1 MENKV
6 SFILYADQ
14 RNVIQMLPD
23 DKAGQLIKHIFAYVN
38 DENPH
43 TDDPLIQI
51 AFEPIKQQFKRDLAK
66 WKTTKE
72 GRSAAGKASA
82 EARRL
87 AKLNQQTSTNP
98 TNVDFVQQTSTNS
111 TVNDNVNVNVND
123 NVNVNVNK
131 KDNKGVPPPFVDFI
145 FHCREKAKQMNL
157 VIDEDLIRTKFDAW
171 LEGGWKDMNGKNI
184 LNWKAK
190 ISSNI
195 TYWQKKEQKKAD
207 TNFLRVYT

>member
-1 MENKV
+1 MAEGKKKV
-6 SFILYADQ
+6 IVYTDWISQFNDLTDEE
-14 RNVIQMLPD
+14 
-23 DKAGQLIKHIFAYVN
+23 AGRLIKHFFRYVN
-38 DENPH
+38 DLNPESDRL
-43 TDDPLIQI
+43 TELL
-51 AFEPIKQQFKRDLAK
+51 FNPIKATLKRDLESWQNKQKINRENGAK
-66 WKTTKE
+66 GGRPKT
-72 GRSAAGKASA
+72 
-82 EARRL
+82 
-87 AKLNQQTSTNP
+87 QINP
-98 TNVDFVQQTSTNS
+98 NNPLGFSETQNNPKKGVKDSVS
-111 TVNDNVNVNVND
+111 VNDSVSVSVID
-123 NVNVNVNK
+123 NK

>member
-1 MENKV
+1 MAEGKKKV
-6 SFILYADQ
+6 IVYTDWISQFNDLTDEE
-14 RNVIQMLPD
+14 
-23 DKAGQLIKHIFAYVN
+23 AGRLIKHFFRYVN
-38 DENPH
+38 DLNPESDRL
-43 TDDPLIQI
+43 TELL
-51 AFEPIKQQFKRDLAK
+51 FNPIKATLKRDLESWQNKQKINRENGAK
-66 WKTTKE
+66 GGRPKT
-72 GRSAAGKASA
+72 
-82 EARRL
+82 
-87 AKLNQQTSTNP
+87 QINP
-98 TNVDFVQQTSTNS
+98 NNPLGFSETQNNPKKGVKDSVSVS
-111 TVNDNVNVNVND
+111 VNDSVID
-123 NVNVNVNK
+123 KDIK

>member
-1 MENKV
+1 MAEGKKKV
-6 SFILYADQ
+6 IVYTDWISQFNDLTDEE
-14 RNVIQMLPD
+14 
-23 DKAGQLIKHIFAYVN
+23 AGRLIKHFFRYVN
-38 DENPH
+38 DLNPESDRL
-43 TDDPLIQI
+43 TELL
-51 AFEPIKQQFKRDLAK
+51 FNPIKATLKRDLESWQNKQKINRENGAK
-66 WKTTKE
+66 GGRPKT
-72 GRSAAGKASA
+72 
-82 EARRL
+82 
-87 AKLNQQTSTNP
+87 QINP
-98 TNVDFVQQTSTNS
+98 NNPLGFSETQNNPKKGVKDSVSVS
-111 TVNDNVNVNVND
+111 VNDSVIDND
-123 NVNVNVNK
+123 NK